1 MLGGMDGTRGLRREV
16 LVMSIAIIVATVAG
30 ILVAVGAVRP
40 PAAMC
45 ITPYGNAVA
54 APGCD
59 VNNVS
64 ATLAAVAG
72 ALAAIVAGL
81 LTLAGEVCA
90 VTAWSRRQR
99 RAATQRPVDAADFD
113 PSRHP

>member
-1 MLGGMDGTRGLRREV
+1 MLACMRGLRREV
-16 LVMSIAIIVATVAG
+16 LVMSIAIIVATAAG
-30 ILVAVGAVRP
+30 VVVAVGAVRP

-45 ITPYGNAVA
+45 ITPYGNAVS

-64 ATLAAVAG
+64 ATLAVVAG
-72 ALAAIVAGL
+72 ALTALVAGL

-90 VTAWSRRQR
+90 MTAWSRRHRQNPETGDD
-99 RAATQRPVDAADFD
+99 RAVSGSAAA
-113 PSRHP
+113 R

>member
-1 MLGGMDGTRGLRREV
+1 MRGLRREFV
-16 LVMSIAIIVATVAG
+16 IVGLACLVATAAGVA
-30 ILVAVGAVRP
+30 VAVGAVRP

-59 VNNVS
+59 LNSVS
-64 ATLAAVAG
+64 ATLADVAG

-81 LTLAGEVCA
+81 LTLAVESSFVA
-90 VTAWSRRQR
+90 VWSRRHPLTPLR
-99 RAATQRPVDAADFD
+99 RATDHDTP
-113 PSRHP
+113 